1 MSHASAARPV
11 SPPEPVSR
19 VGSPPAPPAADH
31 RGRGWEPSE
40 GSHVNDT
47 VAFMLVRLG
56 GRRFALDT
64 RTVQEVAVKGAVT
77 RVPTAAR
84 HVLGV
89 ASLRGSLVPVVSLEH
104 MLGVAGPARSEAV
117 TTLPRLVVVRAG
129 EYEVALVVDEICGIV
144 EERPAA
150 FTTKVGSAGRPRFLC
165 EEFAWRGNLVC
176 VLDVPLLVATA
187 AGRSQ
192 GGD

>member
-1 MSHASAARPV
+1 MSKASAARTV
-11 SPPEPVSR
+11 SPPEPPS
-19 VGSPPAPPAADH
+19 APGPVDASD
-31 RGRGWEPSE
+31 S
-40 GSHVNDT
+40 

-56 GRRFALDT
+56 ARRFALDA
-64 RTVQEVAVKGAVT
+64 RMVQEVAVKGAVT

-89 ASLRGSLVPVVSLEH
+89 ASLRGSLVPVVSLEQ
-104 MLGVAGPARSEAV
+104 MIGTVGTALPDAA

-129 EYEVALVVDEICGIV
+129 EYEIALVVDEICGITD
-144 EERPAA
+144 EQPAA
-150 FTTKVGSAGRPRFLC
+150 FTAKTGSARRPCFLR
-165 EEFAWRGNLVC
+165 EEFAWQGNLVR